1 MEILFMEPVFKQMVW
16 GGDKLKREWHYEAA
30 TDNTGECW
38 GISAHPHGDCKVRN
52 GQFAGMHL
60 SELWQKAPELFG
72 GSDGENIGE
81 SFPLLVKILDAKADL
96 SLQVHPDDAYA
107 ASREDGSR
115 GKAEGWYVLDAE
127 ENAALLL
134 GHNAGTKEELIVQ
147 IQEGRWADFIREV
160 PVKKGDF
167 IQIEPGCVHA
177 IKGGLQILETE
188 QNSDITYRIYDYD
201 RLVDG
206 KPRELHL
213 EKALDVITVPA
224 ATPQECIS
232 HVENV
237 PVNTKNMLIAC
248 DFYKV
253 WKIDVKGSM
262 TFIQD
267 EKFMLASVV
276 SGNGTLNGEEIKKG
290 DHFILPY
297 GFGEV
302 KLAGDMEL
310 IVSAAVESDR
320 K

>member
-1 MEILFMEPVFKQMVW
+1 MDILFMEPVFKQMVW
-16 GGDKLKREWHYEAA
+16 GGDKLKKEWHYEAA

-52 GQFAGMHL
+52 GKYAGKHL
-60 SELWQKAPELFG
+60 SELWQEAPELFG
-72 GSDGENIGE
+72 NSSSE

-107 ASREDGSR
+107 AKWEDGSR

-127 ENAALLL
+127 ENATLLL
-134 GHNAGTKEELIVQ
+134 GHNARTKEELVAQ
-147 IQEGRWADFIREV
+147 ITESRWSDFIREV

-177 IKGGLQILETE
+177 IKGGLQIFETE

-201 RLVDG
+201 RMVDG

-224 ATPQECIS
+224 AMPEQCI
-232 HVENV
+232 VRVDDMPENTR
-237 PVNTKNMLIAC
+237 NLLISC

-253 WKIDVKGSM
+253 WKIDVKGRM
-262 TFIQD
+262 EFLQD
-267 EKFMLASVV
+267 EKFLLASVV
-276 SGNGTLNGEEIKKG
+276 AGNGQLNGQPIKKG
-290 DHFILPY
+290 DHFILPC

-302 KLAGDMEL
+302 EFTGDMEL
-310 IVSAAVESDR
+310 IVSAAVEA
-320 K
+320 

>member
-1 MEILFMEPVFKQMVW
+1 MDILFMEPVFKQMVW
-16 GGDKLKREWHYEAA
+16 GGDKLQKEWHYENA

-52 GQFAGMHL
+52 GKYAGKHL
-60 SELWQKAPELFG
+60 SELWEEAPELFG
-72 GSDGENIGE
+72 NSSSE

-107 ASREDGSR
+107 AKWEDGSR
-115 GKAEGWYVLDAE
+115 GKAEGWYVLHAE
-127 ENAALLL
+127 ENATLLL
-134 GHNAGTKEELIVQ
+134 GHHARTKEELAAQIV
-147 IQEGRWADFIREV
+147 ENRWSDFIREV

-177 IKGGLQILETE
+177 IKGGLQIFETE
-188 QNSDITYRIYDYD
+188 QNSDITYRIYDYG

-224 ATPQECIS
+224 AGPEQCIF
-232 HVENV
+232 HADDMPE
-237 PVNTKNMLIAC
+237 NTKNLLISC

-262 TFIQD
+262 AFLQD
-267 EKFMLASVV
+267 EKFLLASVV
-276 SGNGTLNGEEIKKG
+276 AGNGQLNGQPIKKG
-290 DHFILPY
+290 DHFILPC

-302 KLAGDMEL
+302 ELTGDMEL
-310 IVSAAVESDR
+310 IVSAAVEA
-320 K
+320 